1 MAGWIYHGRRGGG
14 RILGAVHPLRLLAPP
29 GSARYNPAVG
39 KRKTIL
45 IVDDSQAVVD
55 ALTAAFE
62 ESGYAVAAAGDGEEV
77 FRRMTAFEPEAVLLD
92 IYMPKL
98 NGADVCRLVKA
109 HPHWKRTFLVLMSS
123 RISDREIDGYRRMGA
138 DEILKKPFDPDA
150 AVQIV
155 ARAIGAA

>member
-1 MAGWIYHGRRGGG
+1 MATCSC
-14 RILGAVHPLRLLAPP
+14 VLAPAP
-29 GSARYNPAVG
+29 AARYNLAVA
-39 KRKTIL
+39 RPKTIL
-45 IVDDSQAVVD
+45 IVDDSRAVVD

-62 ESGYAVAAAGDGEEV
+62 DGGYAVAAASDGEEV
-77 FRRMTAFEPEAVLLD
+77 FRRMAAVEPEALLLD

-98 NGADVCRLVKA
+98 NGADVCRLIKA
-109 HPHWKRTFLVLMSS
+109 HPHWRRTYLVLMSS

-138 DEILKKPFDPDA
+138 DEILRKPFDPDA